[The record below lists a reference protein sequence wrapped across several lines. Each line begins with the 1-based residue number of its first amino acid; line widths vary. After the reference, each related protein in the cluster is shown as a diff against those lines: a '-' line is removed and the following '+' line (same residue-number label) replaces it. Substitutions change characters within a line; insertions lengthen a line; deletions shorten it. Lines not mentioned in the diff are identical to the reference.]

1 MKNSEIVRI
10 FEDIADFLELKG
22 ENPFKIR
29 AYQNVVR
36 SIKQLPVDVEQLV
49 AEGRLKEIP
58 GAGEAITKKITELVT
73 TGRLGYYER
82 LKAEFPEGIS
92 TLLDVP
98 GIGPKTAMLLSREL
112 DIKSVDELEAALIS
126 GRVTSLPRM
135 GDKTAENILHQIQV
149 SRKSVK
155 P

>member
-1 MKNSEIVRI
+1 MKNSEIIRI

-73 TGRLGYYER
+73 TGRLDYYER

-98 GIGPKTAMLLSREL
+98 GIGPRTAMLLSREL
-112 DIKSVDELEAALIS
+112 DIKSVDELEAALVS

-135 GDKTAENILHQIQV
+135 GDKTTENILHQIQA
-149 SRKSVK
+149 SRKSLSS
-155 P
+155 